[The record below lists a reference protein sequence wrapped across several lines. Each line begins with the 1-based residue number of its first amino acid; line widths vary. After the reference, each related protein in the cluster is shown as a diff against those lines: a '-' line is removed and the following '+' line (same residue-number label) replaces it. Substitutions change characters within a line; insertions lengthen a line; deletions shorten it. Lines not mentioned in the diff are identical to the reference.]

1 MLNGELCHFIGNE
14 PVCNEHFNNYM
25 EPLEDEPDAED
36 VAFAERAE
44 DDKQQGFD
52 DSRGVGQ

>member
-1 MLNGELCHFIGNE
+1 
-14 PVCNEHFNNYM
+14 M